1 MHHDKHILV
10 IIIAIIA
17 VDIIVVIVI
26 IIIIINISAI
36 SMMCITLP
44 SLSMSP
50 LQRIAVVIRLRVN
63 CGVNLTAKQARLV

>member
-17 VDIIVVIVI
+17 VDIIVVILI
-26 IIIIINISAI
+26 IIFNISAI

-44 SLSMSP
+44 SLSKSP
-50 LQRIAVVIRLRVN
+50 LQCIAVVIRLRVN

>member
-10 IIIAIIA
+10 TIIATIIA

-26 IIIIINISAI
+26 IILNISAI

-44 SLSMSP
+44 SLSKSP
-50 LQRIAVVIRLRVN
+50 SQCIAVVIRLRVN